1 MFMALIFS
9 ILTTLNVQASSSC
22 ECPEVSCNPC
32 ENQINLDFYT
42 SKCGE
47 NMSEVMSCAKPIC
60 ELKDPLPKSC
70 ESFAKQKSQSERVPA
85 SIPKDVQKKVLAVD
99 DDVTHSEHEIAKVL
113 GYIGKVTV
121 RDTLNRE
128 QAMTPNML
136 LYEGD
141 TIITHKNAKASIRFK
156 DNNEAIIAE
165 NSRFRLTTYKAQ
177 TDQQKGNAILD
188 LLKGK
193 VRSKVKQ
200 KYKEGDKNTGYKVK
214 TQSAVAGVRGTD
226 FIVSYI
232 TGKKLVT
239 TVETLTGKVELSDSA
254 GEEKRIVTGEHK
266 SSYVVESKSVFDK
279 KEINEFVKKGYMTPL
294 YKLSKQQVQQL
305 EWETSMSAKRAT
317 ASVDTSKANNKTSD
331 YVCEKPQAELNQ
343 CYWQC
348 VGNPRGEG
356 RCRIDLPQVKCV
368 RKRCNA
374 NGEWADPSRVPAS
387 QISNCPATG
396 ITVKDCDY

>member
-9 ILTTLNVQASSSC
+9 ILTSLNVQASSNC
-22 ECPEVSCNPC
+22 ECPEVSCHPC

-47 NMSEVMSCAKPIC
+47 NMSEVMSCAKPVC
-60 ELKDPLPKSC
+60 ELKDPIPKTC
-70 ESFAKQKSQSERVPA
+70 ESFAKSKMNSERIPA
-85 SIPKDVQKKVLAVD
+85 SVPKDVEKKVLASD
-99 DDVTHSEHEIAKVL
+99 DDISHSEHEIATVM

-128 QAMTPNML
+128 QAITPNML

-141 TIITHKNAKASIRFK
+141 TIITDNNAKVSIKFK
-156 DNNEAIIAE
+156 DDNEAIITE
-165 NSRFRLTTYKAQ
+165 NSRFRLTTYKPQ
-177 TDQQKGNAILD
+177 NSQQKGNALLE

-200 KYKEGDKNTGYKVK
+200 KYKNNDKNTGYKIK

-226 FIVSYI
+226 FRVSYI
-232 TGKKLVT
+232 TGKNFIT
-239 TVETLTGKVELSDSA
+239 TVETITGKVELSDTT
-254 GEEKRIVTGEHK
+254 GEEKRVVSENQK
-266 SSYVVESKSVFDK
+266 ASYVVESKSVFDK

-294 YKLSKQQVQQL
+294 YKLSKQEIKEL
-305 EWETSMSAKRAT
+305 EWETSMQAKRAT
-317 ASVDTSKANNKTSD
+317 ASVEKTQTKTTTS

-374 NGEWADPSRVPAS
+374 NGEWADPARIPAS